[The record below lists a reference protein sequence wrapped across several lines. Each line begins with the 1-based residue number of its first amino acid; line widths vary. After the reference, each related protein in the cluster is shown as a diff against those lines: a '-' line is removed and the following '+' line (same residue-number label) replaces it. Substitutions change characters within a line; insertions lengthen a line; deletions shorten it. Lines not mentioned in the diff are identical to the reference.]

1 MMDLT
6 ELTMPQVM
14 ERYCWPRAVNSRPA
28 INIKHLI
35 TNLLS
40 INEPELPKLQ
50 QMGTHPVLI
59 ANPGQPP
66 TLETLPDRF
75 QGDEYALGPS
85 GSLPWDLPSEG
96 LYLQIQSRTGY
107 IF

>member
-1 MMDLT
+1 VNLPGRQGTRIGPDWQDRWMMDLT

-14 ERYCWPRAVNSRPA
+14 ERYCWPRAVDSHPA

-40 INEPELPKLQ
+40 IKEPELPKLQ
-50 QMGTHPVLI
+50 RLGTHPVLMGPMK

-75 QGDEYALGPS
+75 
-85 GSLPWDLPSEG
+85 
-96 LYLQIQSRTGY
+96 
-107 IF
+107 